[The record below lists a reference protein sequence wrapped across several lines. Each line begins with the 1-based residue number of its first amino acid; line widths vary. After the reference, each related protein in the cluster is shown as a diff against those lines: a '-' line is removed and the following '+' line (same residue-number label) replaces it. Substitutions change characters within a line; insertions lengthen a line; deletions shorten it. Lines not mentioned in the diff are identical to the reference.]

1 MPWAGFRLAVTLLTA
16 IPLPGGKAGGPPVPT
31 QNEETDLTEL
41 EKGFV
46 TLTPLH
52 YDLTKHA
59 MMKPMQKWD
68 WGALR

>member
-1 MPWAGFRLAVTLLTA
+1 MA
-16 IPLPGGKAGGPPVPT
+16 
-31 QNEETDLTEL
+31 L

-46 TLTPLH
+46 TLTPLQ

-59 MMKPMQKWD
+59 MMRPMQKWD